1 MDTAHQTASRWL
13 LPALSL
19 ATLLP
24 SLDTSIA
31 NVALPTL
38 AETWSAS
45 FSEVRWVVLAY
56 LIALTG
62 LIVGAGRLGDRLGR
76 RRVLIAGI
84 VLFTGAS
91 LLSGLAPSLPFLVG
105 SRALQG
111 AGAATMIALS
121 MALAMEAVPAGKVG
135 RALGLIGSMSAVG
148 TTLGPTLGGL
158 LIAGFGWRAI
168 FLVTVPL
175 AAATLLLVVRAIP
188 TDRVGREDG
197 RRSQGSTALLLASIV
212 DRRLAA
218 SLAMSV
224 IVATVMMATLI
235 VGPFYL
241 SQGLALGAA
250 QVGLAMSA
258 GPFAAA
264 VAGVPAGR
272 LVDRF
277 GPHRITRIGLAGMTA
292 GLLAL
297 AAAPRSFGVAGY
309 IAAIAVVTVHY
320 ALFQT
325 ANNSSVMKAAPS
337 ESRGVLSGLLSL
349 SRNLGLVAGA
359 SAMGAIFAFASSGSD
374 VAAGMRTTFVVA
386 AFLALA
392 ALAVA
397 LLQRG
402 GRALLTGRGRS
413 WQSEAAGRV

>member
-1 MDTAHQTASRWL
+1 MT
-13 LPALSL
+13 
-19 ATLLP
+19 TLLP

-45 FSEVRWVVLAY
+45 FSQVRWVVLAY
-56 LIALTG
+56 LIVLTG

-91 LLSGLAPSLPFLVG
+91 LLSGLAPSLPFLIAG
-105 SRALQG
+105 RALQG

-121 MALAMEAVPAGKVG
+121 MALTMETVSAGKVG
-135 RALGLIGSMSAVG
+135 RALGLLGSVSAVG
-148 TTLGPTLGGL
+148 TTLGPSLGGL
-158 LIAGFGWRAI
+158 LIAGLGWRAI

-175 AAATLLLVVRAIP
+175 GAATLLLVVRAIP
-188 TDRVGREDG
+188 TDPVEPRGGRSNRG
-197 RRSQGSTALLLASIV
+197 PAPLLPTLIG

-218 SLAMSV
+218 SLAMST

-241 SQGLALGAA
+241 SQALGLGAA

-264 VAGVPAGR
+264 LAGVPAGR

-277 GPHRITRIGLAGMTA
+277 GAHRATSLGLAGMTA

-297 AAAPRSFGVAGY
+297 AAVPQSFGIAGY
-309 IAAIAVVTVHY
+309 VGAIMVVTVHY

-325 ANNSSVMKAAPS
+325 ANNSSVMNTAPS
-337 ESRGVLSGLLSL
+337 ESRGLASGLLSL
-349 SRNLGLVAGA
+349 SRNLGLIAGA
-359 SAMGAIFAFASSGSD
+359 SAMGAIFAFASSSSG
-374 VAAGMRTTFVVA
+374 VAAGMRATFTVA
-386 AFLALA
+386 AILVLVALA
-392 ALAVA
+392 AAV
-397 LLQRG
+397 LQRG
-402 GRALLTGRGRS
+402 TRTMLTGRAPS
-413 WQSEAAGRV
+413 WQSGAA

>member
-1 MDTAHQTASRWL
+1 MDKAHRRPSRWL

-19 ATLLP
+19 TTLLP

-38 AETWSAS
+38 AETWNAS
-45 FSEVRWVVLAY
+45 FSQVRWVVLAY

-62 LIVGAGRLGDRLGR
+62 LILGAGRLGDRVGR

-84 VLFTGAS
+84 GLFTGAS

-148 TTLGPTLGGL
+148 TTLGPSLGGV

-175 AAATLLLVVRAIP
+175 GAATLLLVARAIP
-188 TDRVGREDG
+188 GDRVEPRGG
-197 RRSQGSTALLLASIV
+197 GSNRGSAPLLPMLIG

-218 SLAMSV
+218 SLAMSA

-241 SQGLALGAA
+241 SQALGLGAA
-250 QVGLAMSA
+250 QVGIAMSA

-264 VAGVPAGR
+264 LAGVPAGR

-277 GPHRITRIGLAGMTA
+277 GVHRATWLGLAGMTA

-297 AAAPRSFGVAGY
+297 AAVPQSFGIAGY
-309 IAAIAVVTVHY
+309 VGAIAVVTVHY

-325 ANNSSVMKAAPS
+325 ANNSNVINNAPS
-337 ESRGVLSGLLSL
+337 ESRGLASGLLSL
-349 SRNLGLVAGA
+349 SRNLGLIAGA
-359 SAMGAIFAFASSGSD
+359 SAMGAIFAFASSSSG
-374 VAAGMRTTFVVA
+374 VAAGMRATFTVA
-386 AFLALA
+386 AFLVLVAL
-392 ALAVA
+392 ALAV
-397 LLQRG
+397 LQRG
-402 GRALLTGRGRS
+402 VRTMLTGRSRS
-413 WQSEAAGRV
+413 WQSGAAERV